1 MDFPF
6 SFNLKSAILLI
17 FFFNGIIFSLILLRK
32 GIVNQNSKSKWL
44 SFLLFLGAF
53 YIAPYMLGY
62 AGWYARQITREILF
76 FIPFMQVLFIGP
88 VLYFYIKS
96 LLFSDFRFTKKDWWH
111 FFPGILYLIYSL
123 VVFITDKFIVDEFY
137 FYADGRD
144 KDLKTWYQL
153 LGLLSISIYL
163 ILSLQNYLRYKK
175 NIFETLSF
183 ADTVLFQWIQNF
195 LISFLLLIF
204 LRVLFFA
211 INPQWEEFGSQFWY
225 YFCFSLVFF
234 YIAINGYAL
243 DIKTSFFVFE
253 NVQEPEDNNNEK
265 TIQSTIDVDF
275 WKSKIEAI
283 INEKKLYKNPKLTL
297 IDVANQ
303 LKTTTKVISTAIN
316 SGYNK
321 NFNDF
326 INEYRVEAFKEK
338 INQDQHQKNT
348 LLGLALDC
356 GFNSKATFNR
366 AFKKTTSLTPNQYI
380 NSKK

>member
-6 SFNLKSAILLI
+6 SFTQKSSILLI
-17 FFFNGIIFSLILLRK
+17 FFFNGIVFSSVLLRK
-32 GIVNQNSKSKWL
+32 GIINQNSKSKWL
-44 SFLLFLGAF
+44 SFLLFLGGL

-62 AGWYARQITREILF
+62 AGWYSRQVTREILF

-111 FFPGILYLIYSL
+111 FLPGILYLGYSL
-123 VVFITDKFIVDEFY
+123 VVFITDKFIVDDFY

-153 LGLLSISIYL
+153 TGLLSISTYL

-175 NIFETLSF
+175 AIFETLSF

-225 YFCFSLVFF
+225 YLCFSLVFF
-234 YIAINGYAL
+234 YIAFNGYTL

-253 NVQEPEDNNNEK
+253 SVEEPAKNYDEK

-275 WKSKIEAI
+275 WKSKIETI
-283 INEKKLYKNPKLTL
+283 IKEKKLFENPKLTL

-303 LKTTTKVISTAIN
+303 LETTTKIISTAIN

-338 INQDQHQKNT
+338 INQNQHRKNT

-366 AFKKTTSLTPNQYI
+366 AFKKATSLTPNQYI

>member
-6 SFNLKSAILLI
+6 SFTQKSSILLI
-17 FFFNGIIFSLILLRK
+17 FFFNGIVFSSVLLRK
-32 GIVNQNSKSKWL
+32 GINNQNSKSKWL
-44 SFLLFLGAF
+44 SFLLFLGAL

-62 AGWYARQITREILF
+62 AGWYSRQVTREILF

-111 FFPGILYLIYSL
+111 FLPGILYLGYSL

-153 LGLLSISIYL
+153 TGLMSISTYL

-175 NIFETLSF
+175 AIFETLSF

-211 INPQWEEFGSQFWY
+211 LNPQWEEFGNQFWY
-225 YFCFSLVFF
+225 YLCFSLVFF
-234 YIAINGYAL
+234 YIAFNGYTL

-253 NVQEPEDNNNEK
+253 SVEEQAENDDEK
-265 TIQSTIDVDF
+265 IIQSTIDVDF
-275 WKSKIEAI
+275 WKSKIETI
-283 INEKKLYKNPKLTL
+283 IKEKKLFENPKLTL

-303 LKTTTKVISTAIN
+303 LETTTKIISTAIN

-338 INQDQHQKNT
+338 INQNQHRKNT

-366 AFKKTTSLTPNQYI
+366 AFKKATSMTPNQYI

>member
-6 SFNLKSAILLI
+6 SFTQKSSILLI
-17 FFFNGIIFSLILLRK
+17 FFFNGIVFSSVLLRK
-32 GIVNQNSKSKWL
+32 GIISQNSKSKWL
-44 SFLLFLGAF
+44 SFLLFLGAL

-62 AGWYARQITREILF
+62 AGWYSRQVTREIVF

-111 FFPGILYLIYSL
+111 FLPGILYLGYSL
-123 VVFITDKFIVDEFY
+123 IVFITDKFIVDEFY

-153 LGLLSISIYL
+153 TGLLSISTYL

-175 NIFETLSF
+175 AIFETLSF

-204 LRVLFFA
+204 LRILFF
-211 INPQWEEFGSQFWY
+211 IVNPQWAEFGNQFWY
-225 YFCFSLVFF
+225 YLCFSLVFF
-234 YIAINGYAL
+234 YIAFNGYAL

-253 NVQEPEDNNNEK
+253 NVEEPTENDDEK
-265 TIQSTIDVDF
+265 IIQSTIDVDF
-275 WKSKIEAI
+275 WKSKIETI
-283 INEKKLYKNPKLTL
+283 INEKQLYKNSKLTL

-303 LKTTTKVISTAIN
+303 LETTTKIVSTAIN

-338 INQDQHQKNT
+338 INQDQHHKNT

-366 AFKKTTSLTPNQYI
+366 AFKKATSLTPNQYI
-380 NSKK
+380 KDKK

>member
-6 SFNLKSAILLI
+6 SFTQKSSILLI
-17 FFFNGIIFSLILLRK
+17 FFFNGIVFSSVLLRK
-32 GIVNQNSKSKWL
+32 GIINQNSKSKWL
-44 SFLLFLGAF
+44 SFLLFLGAL

-62 AGWYARQITREILF
+62 AGWYSRQVTREIVF

-111 FFPGILYLIYSL
+111 FLPGILYLGYSL
-123 VVFITDKFIVDEFY
+123 IVFITDKFIVDEFY

-153 LGLLSISIYL
+153 TGLLSISTYL

-175 NIFETLSF
+175 AIFETLSF

-204 LRVLFFA
+204 LRILFF
-211 INPQWEEFGSQFWY
+211 IVNPQWAEFGNQFWY
-225 YFCFSLVFF
+225 YLCFSLVFF
-234 YIAINGYAL
+234 YIAFNGYTL

-253 NVQEPEDNNNEK
+253 NVEEPTENDDEK
-265 TIQSTIDVDF
+265 ITQSTIDVDF
-275 WKSKIEAI
+275 WKSKIEKI
-283 INEKKLYKNPKLTL
+283 IKEKKLFENPKLTL
-297 IDVANQ
+297 IDIANQ
-303 LKTTTKVISTAIN
+303 LETTTKIVSTAIN

-338 INQDQHQKNT
+338 IKQDQHHKNT

-366 AFKKTTSLTPNQYI
+366 AFKKATSLTPNQYI
-380 NSKK
+380 KDKK